1 MQKIIM
7 KHIIYTQC
15 FFLLAIIFACNPNT
29 SRETSIKPVSSVP
42 PFSTP
47 ELEEKVDALMADM
60 TMEEKIAQIT
70 GARIR
75 DFVIDGKFSEEK
87 CREVIPNGVGHFC
100 QFASGETMPPEQLR
114 DVVRSIQHFLMT
126 KTRTKIPAIFHEE
139 AITGFA
145 SYTATTFPQQI
156 GVACTWNP
164 EQVQK
169 NTASTKLNMRAIGAT
184 FALSPNLDLS
194 RTAHWNR
201 HQESFGEDAY
211 LTSAMGVAFVKG
223 IQGDD
228 FKTGVAATVKHFAG
242 YGTKNDDEK
251 VLYEQYLMPH
261 EACIKIGGAKSVMP
275 SYGMYQALPVTA
287 SPTMLD
293 CILRKEIGFDGLIV
307 SDYGAVRLINTK
319 YKQAADLTTAGAM
332 AMNAGVDVEL
342 STGVAFPFLAE
353 AIKKDLITED
363 VVNRA
368 VKRSLIMKAKLGL
381 LDENPVIG
389 KDGDL
394 DLDPPANRELAYQTA
409 CQSIVLLENNGVL
422 PLKKDV
428 KKIALVGPNA
438 ASVHGLLGDY
448 TYQGF
453 RSFWNQD
460 SFDENHPKLI
470 TVKEGLER
478 RLGNNFEILY
488 ERGCDW
494 SAGID
499 AKIDTAS
506 FGDDRLSKLKLR
518 AIKGLA
524 APDMERALDYAAQSD
539 VVIAVM
545 GENLSQN
552 GEGRFRKD
560 IRLPGD
566 QEKFVRKLIETGK
579 PVVLIMMSGRQEYIG
594 DLHEKCAAVIQAWL
608 PGEEGGNAIADI
620 LSGKVNP
627 SGKLSVSYPRTE
639 SKEEI
644 DYQDGFNKKLTLYP
658 FGYGLSYTQFEFTD
672 FAMDK
677 TADVNT
683 ERFEIS
689 CTIKN
694 TGKIDGTEIA
704 QLYVSPV
711 EANSTLK
718 PIMLRGFKRVD
729 LKAGESKK
737 LIFKVSP
744 EQLAQYN
751 NRKWVVETGE
761 YEFKIGASSN
771 DIKHR
776 GTIRLT
782 GEDRWL
788 INGRQVFFT
797 LTEIN

>member
-1 MQKIIM
+1 MILRRCLLIVVS
-7 KHIIYTQC
+7 IW
-15 FFLLAIIFACNPNT
+15 FLSLGLKAGG
-29 SRETSIKPVSSVP
+29 SKPESWNK
-42 PFSTP
+42 PFVTP
-47 ELEEKVDALMADM
+47 EIEAKVDSILAVM
-60 TMEEKIAQIT
+60 TMDEKLAQIT
-70 GARIR
+70 STRIR
-75 DFVIDGKFSEEK
+75 ELVVDGKLSLEK
-87 CREVIPNGVGHFC
+87 CREQIPYGIGHFC
-100 QFASGETMPPEQLR
+100 QFASGETMEPEALR
-114 DVVRSIQHFLMT
+114 DLVREIQHFLMT
-126 KTRTKIPAIFHEE
+126 ETRLKIPAIFHEE

-164 EQVQK
+164 DLVQK
-169 NTASTKLNMRAIGAT
+169 NTATTALNMRAIGAT
-184 FALSPNLDLS
+184 LALSPNLDLS

-228 FKTGVAATVKHFAG
+228 FKVGVAATVKHFAG

-251 VLYEQYLMPH
+251 TLYEQYLMPH
-261 EACIKIGGAKSVMP
+261 EACIKVGGAKSVMP
-275 SYGMYQALPVTA
+275 SYGMYKALPLSA

-293 CILRKEIGFDGLIV
+293 CILRKEIGFDGLVI
-307 SDYGAVRLINTK
+307 SDYGAITGIYKN
-319 YKQAADLTTAGAM
+319 YKQAEDLMTAGAM

-342 STGVAFPFLAE
+342 SSPVAYPFLPE
-353 AIKKDLITED
+353 AIKKGLITEE
-363 VVNRA
+363 VINTA

-381 LDENPVIG
+381 LDKKPVIG

-394 DLDPPANRELAYQTA
+394 NLDPPANRELAYKTA

-428 KKIALVGPNA
+428 KKIALLGPNA
-438 ASVHGLLGDY
+438 GSVYGLLGDY

-453 RSFWNQD
+453 RSFWNQSD
-460 SFDENHPKLI
+460 FDKENPKLI
-470 TVKEGLER
+470 TVKEGLEN
-478 RLGNNFEILY
+478 RLGGKVEILH

-506 FGDDRLSKLKLR
+506 FGDDRLSKLQLR
-518 AIKGLA
+518 AIKGLP
-524 APDMERALDYAAQSD
+524 APNMERALDYANQSD

-566 QEKFVRKLIETGK
+566 QEMFVRKLIETGK
-579 PVVLIMMSGRQEYIG
+579 PVVLVMMSGRQEYIG
-594 DLHEKCAAVIQAWL
+594 DLPEKCAAVIQAWL

-644 DYQDGFNKKLTLYP
+644 NYQDGFNKELTLYP
-658 FGYGLSYTQFEFTD
+658 FGYGLSYTQFEYAD
-672 FAMDK
+672 FSIDAK
-677 TADVNT
+677 AHVADS
-683 ERFEIS
+683 RFEVS
-689 CTIKN
+689 CTVKN
-694 TGKIDGTEIA
+694 TGNVEGTEIV
-704 QLYVSPV
+704 QLYVSPKNSNSVMKSIALKGFQRV
-711 EANSTLK
+711 ELRPGERKVVKFSVSTQ
-718 PIMLRGFKRVD
+718 
-729 LKAGESKK
+729 
-737 LIFKVSP
+737 
-744 EQLAQYN
+744 QLAQFL
-751 NRKWVVETGE
+751 NREWVVEAGS
-761 YEFKIGASSN
+761 YEFKVGASSN
-771 DIKHR
+771 DIKLS
-776 GTIRLT
+776 GVVKLT
-782 GEDRWL
+782 GEQL
-788 INGRQVFFT
+788 KLPKGRQIFFST
-797 LTEIN
+797 CEVK